1 MERITAD
8 TLRYYIA
15 ILNTYTKRHYMIRFS
30 NGYFAIDV
38 REKSGINTIM
48 AGMTKRQCYTV
59 LLSMV
64 NMMQYELM
72 EEH

>member
-1 MERITAD
+1 MTRITED
-8 TLRYYIA
+8 TLRYYI
-15 ILNTYTKRHYMIRFS
+15 ITLNTYTKRHYMIRFS
-30 NGYFAIDV
+30 NGYCAIDV

-48 AGMTKRQCYTV
+48 AGMTKHQCYIV

-64 NMMQYELM
+64 NMLQYELM

>member
-1 MERITAD
+1 MEHITAD
-8 TLRYYIA
+8 TLRYYITT
-15 ILNTYTKRHYMIRFS
+15 LNTYTKRHYMIRFS
-30 NGYFAIDV
+30 NGYCAIDV

-64 NMMQYELM
+64 NMMQYELI
-72 EEH
+72 EER